1 MENNMQTI
9 HRVVQDEIAA
19 LNQVSKEIENDSDSY
34 EKVFNLLFNCKNY
47 VIFMGVGKTG
57 HIGSKLAATFASLG
71 IPSFFIDATESMHGD
86 LGMIKNDD
94 IVILIS
100 NSGETKETLAPIQY
114 IKKLGAKTIAMTG
127 NKNSTL
133 AQECDANI
141 LVHVEKEADQYNL
154 ALTNSSTAALVVGDA
169 LACALS
175 EAKGFTKRNFASFH
189 PGGAL
194 GRQLLAKDN
203 VGGQNV

>member
-141 LVHVEKEADQYNL
+141 LVHVEKEADQYNPM
-154 ALTNSSTAALVVGDA
+154 S
-169 LACALS
+169 LS
-175 EAKGFTKRNFASFH
+175 
-189 PGGAL
+189 
-194 GRQLLAKDN
+194 
-203 VGGQNV
+203 

>member
-71 IPSFFIDATESMHGD
+71 IPSFFIDHFLSMQ
-86 LGMIKNDD
+86 LKVCM
-94 IVILIS
+94 VI
-100 NSGETKETLAPIQY
+100 
-114 IKKLGAKTIAMTG
+114 
-127 NKNSTL
+127 
-133 AQECDANI
+133 
-141 LVHVEKEADQYNL
+141 
-154 ALTNSSTAALVVGDA
+154 
-169 LACALS
+169 
-175 EAKGFTKRNFASFH
+175 
-189 PGGAL
+189 
-194 GRQLLAKDN
+194 
-203 VGGQNV
+203 